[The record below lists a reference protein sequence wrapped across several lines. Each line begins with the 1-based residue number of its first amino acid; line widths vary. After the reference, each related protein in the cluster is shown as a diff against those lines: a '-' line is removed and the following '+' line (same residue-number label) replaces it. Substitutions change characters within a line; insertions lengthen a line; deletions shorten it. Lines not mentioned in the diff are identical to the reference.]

1 MAVPISNVVR
11 RIVFAPSG
19 TGPYAFTFE
28 ILVATDIEVYKGDTL
43 LTLTT
48 DYTVTINP
56 NGTGEVTLVAT
67 AGTDNITIVGAR
79 TIQRTTDFV
88 TGGDLFAN
96 SLNTELDSLTI
107 FAQQNSEGIDR
118 SLRAPE
124 TDPTTIDM
132 VLPRA
137 ADRAGK
143 FLSFDNNGNPVPGAV
158 PPELASVNAIAAEI
172 TAVAAIDTEV
182 AAVAGNA
189 TNINTVAGIS
199 SNVTTVAGVASNVT
213 TVAGISADVTAVA
226 GDATDIGAVAA
237 IVSDVTTVAGIA
249 ADVTAVAGVD
259 SADLAAVAAIDSDVT
274 TVGGIAA
281 DVTTV
286 AGISADVTTVAG
298 DATDIGTVAG
308 IAANVTTVAGI
319 SADVTTVAA
328 DGTDIGTV
336 AGLSTE
342 ITALGP
348 IAADITTVAGIDSD
362 VTAVAADAT
371 DIGTVAGS
379 IANVNTVAGI
389 DADVT
394 TVAGISADVTA
405 VAGDATDIGTVA
417 GIAANVTTV
426 AGIAANVTTVAGIS
440 SDVTT
445 VAGDSADIQ
454 LLADNIGSI
463 ASKANAGANSDI
475 TSLSGLTTPLSVA
488 QGGTGASTLTA
499 ENVILGDG
507 TSAVKF
513 VAPGS
518 SGNVLTSNGT
528 TWTSA
533 APTGGAGDK
542 IEEGNSKVEVIDAG
556 TGYVLIEVDGAE
568 VARFNPDQLVTKAGT
583 ASVPAISTTGDTNTG
598 IFFPAADTIA
608 FAEGGAE
615 AMRIDSSGNVGI
627 GTTSP
632 STNLNVYN
640 ATSAFIS
647 VDGDNATQFRASRYS
662 TDTGSAAFAFRKAR
676 GTLASPSAV
685 ASADSVG
692 FVNFTAYGGANFRN
706 VAQIQGAVET
716 YTSDTNIAGALIFS
730 TNSSST
736 TSTEK
741 MRIDS
746 SGNVGIGTSTP
757 GNPLTVRTSGTST
770 SAGANIAARIES
782 NGSGYA
788 ATLQFSD
795 NVANSSYISM
805 VGSATA
811 FGQAGTE
818 QMRITSGGLLQFNS
832 GYGSVATAYG
842 CRAWVNFDGTTNVG
856 GNCTIRASGNVSS
869 ITDNG
874 TGDYDVNFTTAM
886 PDANY
891 CTVATAG
898 DVGGRP
904 TIELSGASYAT
915 DYTTAL
921 VQLDIVNASN
931 TRIDPVVV
939 NVVVF
944 R

>member
-1 MAVPISNVVR
+1 MAVPISNVAR

-132 VLPRA
+132 TLPRA

-143 FLSFDNNGNPVPGAV
+143 FLSFDNDGNPVPGAV

-286 AGISADVTTVAG
+286 AGISADVTTVAADGTDIGTVAGLSTEITALGPIAANITTVAGISADVTAVAG

-348 IAADITTVAGIDSD
+348 IAADISTVAGIESD

-371 DIGTVAGS
+371 DIGTVAS
-379 IANVNTVAGI
+379 NIANVNTVAGI

-533 APTGGAGDK
+533 APTGGTADK
-542 IEEGNSKVEVIDAG
+542 IEEGNSKVEVVDAG

-583 ASVPAISTTGDTNTG
+583 VSAPAISPTGDLNTG
-598 IFFPAADTIA
+598 IYFSAADTVDVA
-608 FAEGGAE
+608 TGGTAGLQL
-615 AMRIDSSGNVGI
+615 DSSQ
-627 GTTSP
+627 
-632 STNLNVYN
+632 NL
-640 ATSAFIS
+640 
-647 VDGDNATQFRASRYS
+647 
-662 TDTGSAAFAFRKAR
+662 K
-676 GTLASPSAV
+676 
-685 ASADSVG
+685 
-692 FVNFTAYGGANFRN
+692 
-706 VAQIQGAVET
+706 
-716 YTSDTNIAGALIFS
+716 
-730 TNSSST
+730 
-736 TSTEK
+736 
-741 MRIDS
+741 
-746 SGNVGIGTSTP
+746 
-757 GNPLTVRTSGTST
+757 
-770 SAGANIAARIES
+770 
-782 NGSGYA
+782 
-788 ATLQFSD
+788 
-795 NVANSSYISM
+795 
-805 VGSATA
+805 
-811 FGQAGTE
+811 
-818 QMRITSGGLLQFNS
+818 FNS

-842 CRAWVNFDGTTNVG
+842 CRAWVNFDGTTNTG
-856 GNCTIRASGNVSS
+856 GNCDIRASGNVSS

-874 TGDYDVNFTTAM
+874 TGDYTVNFTNAM
-886 PDANY
+886 PDSDYLYVFGSSKASGQASGGLVTYIEGNTYSTNALRLQNSAANVGSARDNQNIN
-891 CTVATAG
+891 VA
-898 DVGGRP
+898 
-904 TIELSGASYAT
+904 I
-915 DYTTAL
+915 
-921 VQLDIVNASN
+921 
-931 TRIDPVVV
+931 
-939 NVVVF
+939 F